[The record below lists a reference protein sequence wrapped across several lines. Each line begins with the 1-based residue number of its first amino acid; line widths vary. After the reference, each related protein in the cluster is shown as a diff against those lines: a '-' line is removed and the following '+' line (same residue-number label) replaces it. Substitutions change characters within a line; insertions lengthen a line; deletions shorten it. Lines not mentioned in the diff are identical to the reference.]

1 MDITFKKN
9 AVWFDPTIPLWLGD
23 INETVVILLG
33 PSIVTLGLL
42 MLLLRNFRLKTLFS
56 KVGFLSLDS
65 IIYFMSAGQGYSG
78 CCQASGNVKI
88 AKNASAK
95 HIDMIGNYY
104 FSVVCLLPIDF
115 SQSLAEISSVAVP
128 VDQNRRKVPLSLPG

>member
-1 MDITFKKN
+1 MTTILCTKKKLH
-9 AVWFDPTIPLWLGD
+9 FE
-23 INETVVILLG
+23 INWYIK
-33 PSIVTLGLL
+33 I
-42 MLLLRNFRLKTLFS
+42 
-56 KVGFLSLDS
+56 
-65 IIYFMSAGQGYSG
+65 
-78 CCQASGNVKI
+78 NVKI